1 MQRLSVNCV
10 NTSRDIQ
17 KILKTVMH
25 VQDITLD
32 GNLNDNP
39 NEELDEIAIL
49 QDFGLE
55 EDEAQM
61 YIGLVR
67 MGSAKASEISTFTK
81 IDRVRTYKILENLK
95 NLGFATST
103 LTSPIK
109 FSPNEPKT
117 ILKGIITKQ
126 KQRVENLERN
136 SSRFLKILSRLK
148 LNEPEVEIP
157 KLTVISNR
165 NNIYDQMAKIVED
178 TKDELYIVVT
188 LSDIIRM
195 YYTSIPEIIK
205 NSTKQNTVIKLMT
218 DSELSDK
225 VEYIERLGIKNFK
238 IVPLP
243 SSGRL
248 FCSKSQ
254 VLMSGNTLP
263 NSNKNKNEESV
274 MVTNSNDIV
283 KNMRSLCEFL
293 WETGKEIVM
302 DEKHPKKEKKTQKL
316 STILVVD
323 DDPDAVNIFAD
334 YLEVKGI
341 STVETCTDGKKAV
354 DMYKKICPEA
364 VFLDIMMPDFDGFY
378 VLEQIRKIN
387 SKAKVIMVTADKTPE
402 TTKKLKKA
410 NPTDIIYKPYDIEQ
424 ITSCLK

>member
-1 MQRLSVNCV
+1 
-10 NTSRDIQ
+10 
-17 KILKTVMH
+17 MH
-25 VQDITLD
+25 VQEITLD
-32 GNLNDNP
+32 DNLEDSQNDD
-39 NEELDEIAIL
+39 LDEISIL

-61 YIGLVR
+61 YVALVR
-67 MGSAKASEISTFTK
+67 MGSAKASEISAFTK

-126 KQRVENLERN
+126 KQKVENLERN

-148 LNEPEVEIP
+148 LNEPEVAIP

-165 NNIYDQMAKIVED
+165 ANIYDQITKIVEE
-178 TKDELYIVVT
+178 TKDELYIMVT

-195 YYTSIPEIIK
+195 YYTPIPEIIK
-205 NSTKQNTVIKLMT
+205 NSIKQNTNIKLMT

-225 VEYIERLGIKNFK
+225 VEYIQRLGIENFK

-248 FCSKSQ
+248 FCSKTQ

-274 MVTNSNDIV
+274 MVTNSNDIIQ
-283 KNMRSLCEFL
+283 NMRSLCEFL
-293 WETGKEIVM
+293 WETGKEM
-302 DEKHPKKEKKTQKL
+302 TTDKKQTKKEKKTQKQ

-323 DDPDAVNIFAD
+323 DDLDAVNIFAD
-334 YLEVKGI
+334 YLEIKGI
-341 STVETCTDGKKAV
+341 SSVETCTNGKKAV
-354 DMYKKICPEA
+354 DMYKKIRPEA
-364 VFLDIMMPDFDGFY
+364 VFLDIMMPDFDGFS
-378 VLEQIRKIN
+378 VLEQIRKID

-410 NPTDIIYKPYDIEQ
+410 KPTDVIYKPYDIEQ